1 MNAPEEQDSISGKA
15 YDLKLALRL
24 WRFLRPH
31 RKIFFLSLLLL
42 PVHQG
47 FNLAQP
53 LLLKIGIDAVSA
65 GDGLTLMTTGLLF
78 AGALAAEAGAFFFQ
92 YYLSMKVAQRCL
104 ADLRV
109 ELFSHVQ
116 RLPMSYF
123 DRNPVGRLMTRMTTD
138 VEVLQEMFAAG
149 AMNLVADLVLIAA
162 IVAIMLS
169 LHVEMALVSLA
180 LIPFLLLGINVFRL
194 KARQTY
200 RLIRTRIARVNAYL
214 GEAIPGMAVIQL
226 FNRQERSFEE
236 FDDLNRSH
244 RDAIRRS
251 NVYEASL
258 FSMVE
263 AAGSLSI
270 ALLLWYGGGE
280 VLQGVV
286 GIGTFVAFSEYIR
299 RLFVPLRDFSN
310 KYAVIQAAMT
320 AAERIFELLDTAPEK
335 SGGSAEPV
343 AATAPAAVPVPAPE
357 PAAAPATDA
366 AATVLTGAP
375 GADGVPAPNPVP
387 TATVPAGAARVDSA
401 PATNPALTAGG
412 NASSAVRP
420 GAVSAAVVE
429 PDHPDRAAVEFD
441 DVWFS
446 YRPNDPVLKGVSF
459 RIEPG
464 ERVAVIGATGSGKT
478 TTIKLMSRL
487 YDVDSGAVR
496 VGGRDVREWELDGL
510 RRHMGTVLQDVFLFS
525 GDILSNLKL
534 GNESIP
540 EERIRAAV
548 RSANA
553 EGFIR
558 RMPGGLRA
566 AVRERGNN
574 LSAGQRQLLALVRMF
589 VLDPEI
595 LVLDEATSSVDTET
609 EFLVQGAFEKI
620 MANRTCLVI
629 AHRLSTIRKADRIL
643 VFHRGVIREMGS
655 HAELMEK
662 GGVYYRLHQLQFQGE
677 GNGGAEVERARV
689 PFEE

>member
-1 MNAPEEQDSISGKA
+1 MVPVDATEEQENVSGKA
-15 YDLKLALRL
+15 YDVELARRL

-31 RKIFFLSLLLL
+31 RKVFFLSLLLL
-42 PVHQG
+42 PVHQC

-53 LLLKIGIDAVSA
+53 LLLKYGIDAVSA
-65 GDGLTLMTTGLLF
+65 GDGFTLLTTGVLFGVALL
-78 AGALAAEAGAFFFQ
+78 AEAGTFFLQ
-92 YYLSMKVAQRCL
+92 YYLAMLVAQRCL
-104 ADLRV
+104 ADMRV
-109 ELFSHVQ
+109 ALFSHVQ

-123 DRNPVGRLMTRMTTD
+123 DRNPVGRVMTRMTTD
-138 VEVLQEMFAAG
+138 VDVLQEMFSAG
-149 AMNLVADLVLIAA
+149 AMNLVADLVLIVA
-162 IVAIMLS
+162 IVGIMIS
-169 LHVEMALVSLA
+169 LHLEMALVSLA
-180 LIPFLLLGINVFRL
+180 LIPFLLLGINVFRI

-226 FNRQERSFEE
+226 FNRQDRSFEE
-236 FDDLNRSH
+236 FDDLNRAH
-244 RDAIRRS
+244 RDAIKRS

-320 AAERIFELLDTAPEK
+320 AAERIFELLDTPVEVPGRAP
-335 SGGSAEPV
+335 AVANVPV
-343 AATAPAAVPVPAPE
+343 AAATPAAAAPAGVTPAGTAPAAAGQRATAPAAV
-357 PAAAPATDA
+357 
-366 AATVLTGAP
+366 
-375 GADGVPAPNPVP
+375 
-387 TATVPAGAARVDSA
+387 
-401 PATNPALTAGG
+401 
-412 NASSAVRP
+412 ASSII
-420 GAVSAAVVE
+420 E
-429 PDHPDRAAVEFD
+429 PSSGAVEFD

-446 YRPNDPVLKGVSF
+446 YRPGDPVLKGVSF

-478 TTIKLMSRL
+478 TTIKLMSRF
-487 YDVDSGAVR
+487 YDVDSGVVR
-496 VGGRDVREWELDGL
+496 VGGRDVRDWDLDSL
-510 RRHMGTVLQDVFLFS
+510 RRHMGVVLQDVFLFS
-525 GDILSNLKL
+525 GDIVSNLKL
-534 GNESIP
+534 GNPDVP
-540 EERIRAAV
+540 EDRIRAAL
-548 RSANA
+548 RNANA
-553 EGFIR
+553 EGFVR
-558 RMPGGLRA
+558 RLPGGLQA
-566 AVRERGNN
+566 PVRERGNN

-589 VLDPEI
+589 VVDPEI

-629 AHRLSTIRKADRIL
+629 AHRLSTIRNADRIV

-662 GGVYYRLHQLQFQGE
+662 GGVYYRLHQLQFQEE
-677 GNGGAEVERARV
+677 GGDTAPPDALDAATD
-689 PFEE
+689 P